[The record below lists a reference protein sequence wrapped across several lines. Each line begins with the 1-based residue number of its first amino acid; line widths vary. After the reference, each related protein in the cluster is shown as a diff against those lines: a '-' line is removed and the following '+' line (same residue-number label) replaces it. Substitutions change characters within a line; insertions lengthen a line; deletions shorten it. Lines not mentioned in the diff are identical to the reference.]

1 MPNLVLSRSLIPS
14 NNTMSDFTLIV
25 GLAEE
30 SPAPTEAPAVVSA
43 EVIIRDPPEVP
54 AAASAEAPAEAPATA
69 TPMSIRGV
77 PAEVP
82 AAPAG
87 DRALV
92 AATMEYDFTLATI
105 QAMLEPFR
113 AEMAAAERAPT
124 PIMEAEHVVPGA
136 GTGAELRRM
145 NAGVKRSTSEAGLP
159 AAERD

>member
-1 MPNLVLSRSLIPS
+1 
-14 NNTMSDFTLIV
+14 
-25 GLAEE
+25 
-30 SPAPTEAPAVVSA
+30 
-43 EVIIRDPPEVP
+43 
-54 AAASAEAPAEAPATA
+54 
-69 TPMSIRGV
+69 
-77 PAEVP
+77 
-82 AAPAG
+82 
-87 DRALV
+87 
-92 AATMEYDFTLATI
+92 MEYDFTLATI